1 MILSRF
7 CPDKNEKTSEGL
19 EIPCAA
25 AGVLARKRHCCAIP
39 FFLHAFILVPASG
52 HRIPA
57 HKKRQRYALPF
68 FLAESE
74 GFEPPEPRRVQQISS
89 LPRSTTPATFR
100 CKNTTFFA
108 CLRSFSEIFT
118 RC

>member
-19 EIPCAA
+19 QIPFAA

-52 HRIPA
+52 HRILA

-74 GFEPPEPRRVQQISS
+74 GFEPPV
-89 LPRSTTPATFR
+89 
-100 CKNTTFFA
+100 
-108 CLRSFSEIFT
+108 
-118 RC
+118 